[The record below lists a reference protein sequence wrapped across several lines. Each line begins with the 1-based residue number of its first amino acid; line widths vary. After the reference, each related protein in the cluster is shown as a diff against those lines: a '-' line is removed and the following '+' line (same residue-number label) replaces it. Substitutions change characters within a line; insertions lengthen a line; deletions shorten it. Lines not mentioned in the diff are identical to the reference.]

1 MILSIAISLK
11 ASSPI
16 KKAMI
21 YESSLKTRQLVML
34 AGIDGLNNN
43 SIEKTL
49 GEKISTGMSREAA
62 FTKRSAS

>member
-1 MILSIAISLK
+1 MILSIVDSLK
-11 ASSPI
+11 ASSTV

-49 GEKISTGMSREAA
+49 GENVSEGMSHEDT
-62 FTKRSAS
+62 FSKRSAS